1 MTRFIDTEKYRGF
14 FKKDPLEEAI
24 NKSISGLEVIIKQV
38 EAQNKDNWTSVQDD
52 DLNTLKRAYKILQTR
67 QK

>member
-1 MTRFIDTEKYRGF
+1 MMFFLDTEKYQRLF
-14 FKKDPLEEAI
+14 RKDPFLEAS
-24 NKSISGLEVIIKQV
+24 KHLEVIIKQV